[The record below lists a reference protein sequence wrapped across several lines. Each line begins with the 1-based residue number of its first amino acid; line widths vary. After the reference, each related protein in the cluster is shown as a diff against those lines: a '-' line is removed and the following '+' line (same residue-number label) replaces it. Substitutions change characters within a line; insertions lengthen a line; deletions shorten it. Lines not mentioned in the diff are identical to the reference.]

1 MVKKKT
7 DTNKMVDEHGII
19 LSSRILCLMIMRKP
33 HICSVRV
40 QNLWDRLQLNVLMLV
55 ITDTVNEAEDIANYI
70 ISVNMMYSYS
80 HPF

>member
-1 MVKKKT
+1 
-7 DTNKMVDEHGII
+7 
-19 LSSRILCLMIMRKP
+19 MIMRKP